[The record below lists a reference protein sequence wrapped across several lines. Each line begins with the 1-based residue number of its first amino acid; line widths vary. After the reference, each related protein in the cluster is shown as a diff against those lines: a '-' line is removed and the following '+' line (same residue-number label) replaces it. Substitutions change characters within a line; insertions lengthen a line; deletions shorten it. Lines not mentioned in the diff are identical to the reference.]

1 MSVLVVELD
10 EARSHSIIAALGATA
25 TPAQSVRSVPA
36 DVARTGAMVVVIG
49 PSVADDV
56 AIAITADVKT
66 ANPLAQTIWMRP
78 RLDTQVVLSAMAD
91 GASYVVSADALEE
104 LVLAVARHTASA
116 QQAAVASGALTNPD
130 LGPAVAMFSPK
141 GGVGKTTL
149 ATSLAAQ
156 LSAER
161 GIRVALVDL
170 DLEFGDAQIHFAVE
184 LKHSIA
190 ELDAASIDDAALRA
204 AMLHHESGVHVLAA
218 PPTPELAEQVSI
230 ALVTDVINRAR
241 RLYDLVIVD
250 CPPTLNEHV
259 LAAFDCCTQIAVVT
273 TPDVA
278 ALKNVASSL
287 RAISRVGAQAQVH
300 LVLNMARDDVECT
313 ARDMEEVLA
322 ASRLP
327 YVVSASIPVEP
338 AVQAATNRGETFV
351 LGHPQSAMSSAL
363 RSWAVTNLPLSVSVD
378 VTEPKKRRIGLRSRS
393 KVSAA

>member
-10 EARSHSIIAALGATA
+10 DARSNSIVAALGAGA
-25 TPAQSVRSVPA
+25 SAAQSVRSVAA
-36 DVARTGAMVVVIG
+36 DLTRTAAMVVVIG

-56 AIAITADVKT
+56 AVAITAAVK
-66 ANPLAQTIWMRP
+66 ASNPLAQTIWMRP
-78 RLDTQVVLSAMAD
+78 RLDTQVVLAAVAD
-91 GASYVVSADALEE
+91 GASYVVPADALEE
-104 LVLAVARHTASA
+104 LVHAVARHLASA
-116 QQAAVASGALTNPD
+116 HQAAIATGALANPD

-156 LSAER
+156 LAAER

-204 AMLHHESGVHVLAA
+204 AMLHHESGVQILAA
-218 PPTPELAEQVSI
+218 PPTPELAEQVGI
-230 ALVTDVINRAR
+230 ELVADVICRAR

-259 LAAFDCCTQIAVVT
+259 LAAFDSCTQIAVVT

-287 RAISRVGAQAQVH
+287 RAISRVGSPAQIH
-300 LVLNMARDDVECT
+300 LVLNMARDDVECS
-313 ARDMEEVLA
+313 AQDMEEVLA

-351 LGHPQSAMSSAL
+351 LQHPQSAMSSAL

-378 VTEPKKRRIGLRSRS
+378 VSEPKKRRISLRPRS
-393 KVSAA
+393 KVAVA